1 MKNSVFFRRNR
12 YISIAMA
19 SAFWR
24 KNFLILITAFCW
36 GSAFPFIT
44 LAIETIPSFTVVA
57 LRMLLASL
65 LLYGY
70 CRVRGMTL
78 TFRRAYIVPCIL
90 LGLAGNVIPFVC
102 IAVAQQ
108 TVSSSVSSLMLGLL
122 PLYTVFLAH
131 FFLRD
136 EPLSWVNFS
145 GCLLA
150 FFGVAYFVYPDVIA
164 LDVSR
169 WEALILLAFA
179 TFSLSVA
186 NILGKKFSAIP
197 QATLATGMTFA
208 ATIIIVPFAFFY
220 DGAWQPSHYSLMS
233 VGSVVFLAVICTAT
247 ATLLFF
253 KTLAVGGTLAAGLA
267 NNLVLPI
274 AVGLSAVMLGE
285 ELTLRMGVATLLI
298 IAGTLTT
305 QGEVRAWVGKRFVF

>member
-1 MKNSVFFRRNR
+1 MTSL
-12 YISIAMA
+12 
-19 SAFWR
+19 FWR
-24 KNFLILITAFCW
+24 KNLLILCTALCW

-44 LAIETIPSFTVVA
+44 IAIQTIPSFTMVA
-57 LRMLLASL
+57 IRMMLASL

-70 CRVRGMTL
+70 CRVRGIPL
-78 TFRRAYIVPCIL
+78 AFRRGYLVPCAV

-131 FFLRD
+131 LFLRD
-136 EPLSWVNFS
+136 EPLSWINLS
-145 GCLLA
+145 GCVLA
-150 FFGVAYFVYPDVIA
+150 FLGVAYFVYPDVIA

-208 ATIIIVPFAFFY
+208 ATLIIVPFAFFY
-220 DGAWQPSHYSLMS
+220 DGAWQPAQYSLVS
-233 VGSVVFLAVICTAT
+233 VGSVVLLAAICTAT
-247 ATLLFF
+247 ATLLFL

-274 AVGLSAVMLGE
+274 AVGLSALMLHE

-298 IAGTLTT
+298 IAGTLVT
-305 QGEVRAWVGKRFVF
+305 QGEVRAWVGKRLLGLRG